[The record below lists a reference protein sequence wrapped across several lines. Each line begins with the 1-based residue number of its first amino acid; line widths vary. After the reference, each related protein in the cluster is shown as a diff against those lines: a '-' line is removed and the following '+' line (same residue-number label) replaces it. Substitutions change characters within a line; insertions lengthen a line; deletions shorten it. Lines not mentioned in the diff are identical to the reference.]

1 MQNIFNVR
9 LIVALVLSTV
19 IIMSLFVGVRFQL
32 SKLEFERSLN
42 IQVEQTANRIAAAV
56 KPSIWT
62 IYSKSIERSFSEEFA
77 SGVLDSEL
85 LGEYVVGIVVYSQFG
100 HIYMGK
106 GKDEQGVTFSYKE
119 TDRQD
124 LLSRTSLMRSY
135 PIRIGSMTLG
145 KVELFIDTAV
155 FERKQK
161 EALLIEAIQIGMVSI
176 FFILVLFYAV
186 KRALLAPMGR
196 LQVARKTFESM
207 AEAVVFTDDSGFI
220 YDSNP
225 AFRVITHL
233 SEDVVINK
241 NISEF
246 FPGQLENTKLLAT
259 GDVNQG
265 SWKGEVEC
273 HYSPYQTI
281 PVWLTISTVET
292 SNEKLEDKA
301 EFVFVFQDISERKE
315 AEIKLKKLAY
325 FDVLTGQANRQYF
338 ENELENSIQLA
349 KRKSQKVGLIY
360 IDLDNFKHINDGLGH
375 SAGDQVLVESARRL
389 KLRIRESDFLSRV
402 GGDEF
407 TIMVRSMVDTQQIAS
422 LARDL
427 IEVVSQPI
435 TINGRQFNIGASL
448 GIAIFPDDATSS
460 PELIK
465 NADIAMYNAKDL
477 GKDQFSFFSK
487 DLNAKVEHY
496 FELRNKIDS
505 AIKNNEFTLY
515 FQPKVE
521 LLTTKIV
528 AAEALIRWIN
538 AEGEVISPNEFI
550 PVAEE
555 TRQIILIGRWV
566 IEAAVGQLV
575 EWKNTQYDHLSLSIN
590 LSPVQLYDE
599 NLIDFLTQIL
609 HESGINPEQ
618 LEIEITESAIIRDA
632 DSAIKILN
640 QVKQLGVKLSLDD
653 FGTGYSSLSYLQ
665 LLPVDTLK
673 IDRSFIAGARLGN
686 ISGEI
691 LNTIIQLAEVLSI
704 DVVAEGIEDE
714 QHLQLLKSQ
723 NCRLGQGYYFSPPLP
738 VEQFEKLELKLT

>member
-538 AEGEVISPNEFI
+538 AEGEVIPPNEFI

-738 VEQFEKLELKLT
+738 VEQFEKLEL